1 MLCIKIFLFTF
12 LFISFIGKAVE
23 NVQRGK
29 SILVILV
36 ILAHPDVEAT
46 VGPILAKYAEK
57 TL

>member
-12 LFISFIGKAVE
+12 LFISLIGKAVE

-29 SILVILV
+29 SILAILT
-36 ILAHPDVEAT
+36 HPDVDAA